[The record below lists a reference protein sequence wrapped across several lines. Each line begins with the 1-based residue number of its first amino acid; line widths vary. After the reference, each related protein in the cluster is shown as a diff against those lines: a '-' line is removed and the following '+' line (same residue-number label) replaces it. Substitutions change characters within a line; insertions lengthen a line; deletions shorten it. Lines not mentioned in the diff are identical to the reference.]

1 MNPMLF
7 LQNFPGDA
15 ETHRLR
21 RDASVILRVSASP
34 VKSSVLA
41 ALIAVFLLG
50 CGNRVDV
57 VDSQSDLHLSGNW
70 NDSDSRAVAEG
81 LAEALATA
89 PWIAAFTEARG
100 RAPVLRVGRI
110 HVRTRALDDIVDPA
124 VFTADLERA
133 LIASGRVR
141 VVTSASETAI
151 QRDERAD
158 LADQAASAPA
168 LHAGLAADVVLTG
181 TLLTQDDRVLDR
193 GLSGT
198 YRQVKFYQLDL
209 AVSDLTTTELLWRG
223 AIERKKTI
231 EQSTVGW

>member
-1 MNPMLF
+1 M
-7 LQNFPGDA
+7 
-15 ETHRLR
+15 T
-21 RDASVILRVSASP
+21 SASFTAAG
-34 VKSSVLA
+34 A
-41 ALIAVFLLG
+41 ALLVCLLG

-89 PWIAAFTEARG
+89 PWIAAFTDAHG

-110 HVRTRALDDIVDPA
+110 RVRTRALDDIVDPA
-124 VFTADLERA
+124 IFTADIERA

-141 VVTSASETAI
+141 VVTSARETAI

-158 LADQAASAPA
+158 LVDHAATAPP
-168 LHAGLAADVVLTG
+168 LQAGLAADVVLTG
-181 TLLTQDDRVLDR
+181 TLLTQDDRILDR
-193 GLSGT
+193 GVAGT

-223 AIERKKTI
+223 AVERKKTI
-231 EQSTVGW
+231 EQSTLGW